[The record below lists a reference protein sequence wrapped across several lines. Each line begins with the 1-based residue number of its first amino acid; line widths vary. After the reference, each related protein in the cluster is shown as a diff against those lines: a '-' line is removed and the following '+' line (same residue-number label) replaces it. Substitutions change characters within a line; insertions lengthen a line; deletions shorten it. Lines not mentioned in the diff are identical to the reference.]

1 MAMTLDHIVTDV
13 REGLATRLR
22 VRGKTLA
29 VQLHKAGRRLPRHV
43 RRDLSYL
50 VEAQKLSTHPKLAA
64 RVDVRRA
71 TLARRNIL
79 AHLETVDLAAERWT
93 MVLGVVASIAFA
105 ILVTGIILLIVLV
118 QRGFV

>member
-50 VEAQKLSTHPKLAA
+50 VEAQKLATHPKLAA

-105 ILVTGIILLIVLV
+105 ILVTGIILLFVLV